1 MFPRWSPLA
10 GPTIEEV
17 DTRRHAN
24 LLVLTI
30 TPPDGTTLYNT
41 PHDMKVPTG
50 VTRIVMTETHGVA
63 SLQLAFTPPIGTPLI

>member
-1 MFPRWSPLA
+1 
-10 GPTIEEV
+10 
-17 DTRRHAN
+17 

-41 PHDMKVPTG
+41 PHDMKVATG